1 MLSDLRY
8 RLRALFRRRAM
19 DRELE
24 EELRFHIEREAEKHL
39 RAGLPPDEAVRRAR
53 RSFGGIDVIRE
64 ASRDVRGVSRID
76 ALMQDARYAL
86 RGLRASPSFAAGIV
100 LTLGLGVGAN
110 AMMFGI
116 VDRLLL
122 RPPEHMVDAAR
133 MHRVYL
139 TYHWN
144 GELRTERYLAYR
156 RYLDLIESTHTF
168 DRVAGF
174 FMRGLAVGS
183 GDRTREMNVL
193 AASASL
199 FEMFDAPPAVGR
211 YFTAD
216 EDRPPTGGRVAV
228 LTWAHWQSEY
238 GGTGDVLG
246 QLLHIGNAI
255 YTIIGVAPPGFVG
268 IADVREPAMFIPIT
282 AFAYSVSADYADNYG
297 WSWLEMIVHRRPGAS
312 VAAAS
317 ADLARAHVLSWE
329 AERSGAD
336 SPSAQDVR
344 AAGSA
349 GPILLGRGPQAGPE
363 ARVVAWVM
371 GVAAIVLLVAAANVV
386 NLLLARSLQRR
397 REMALRLALGVSR
410 GRLMQQMMVETL
422 MLAVLGSIVGLA
434 VAQWGGGALRA
445 FFLPAAAQD
454 GSAVVGDA
462 RTLLFVG
469 VVTLGL
475 ALLTGLAPGARA
487 MRANLAG
494 ALKDGAHGSSYS
506 QSMLRSSLLVLQ
518 AALSVVLL
526 IGAGLFV
533 RSLYNARTMRLGYD
547 VEPVALVVRD
557 MRSVEMGTEEQEL
570 LMARLLEAASR
581 VPGVLGATP
590 AASVPFLGNEG
601 RGTPHVPGRD
611 SLARLGRFMLQTGT
625 ESYFETMGTR
635 ILSGRGF
642 TAGDRAGAPPIVV
655 VSQAMA
661 NAIWPGESPLGKR
674 MRIGG
679 DTMPMLTVV
688 GVAEDMRARRFAL
701 EAENWYFLPAD
712 QYRQMFGSPQRV
724 MLVRV
729 DGRAEEFVDELSR
742 TLQSEMPGDAYVT
755 VRPLRSIVALQ
766 RRAWEFGAMMFVV
779 FAGLALTLAAIGLYS
794 AVTYAVAARTRE
806 MGIRIALGAAL
817 PRLAGQVM
825 SQGLGLSAAG
835 MGLGVAAAFL
845 GARLIEPVL
854 FDTTARDPLVYVLVT
869 ALLLGVATTATLRP
883 ALRAT
888 RVDPMVT
895 LRAQ

>member
-1 MLSDLRY
+1 MLADLRY
-8 RLRALFRRRAM
+8 RLRALFRRGAM

-39 RAGLPPDEAVRRAR
+39 RAGLPPNEAVRRAR

-64 ASRDVRGVSRID
+64 AARDVRGVSRID

-110 AMMFGI
+110 AVMFGI
-116 VDRLLL
+116 VDRLLV
-122 RPPEHMVDAAR
+122 RPPEYMVDAAR
-133 MHRVYL
+133 VHRVYL
-139 TYHWN
+139 TYYWN
-144 GELRTERYLAYR
+144 GELRTERSLAYR

-168 DRVAGF
+168 DRAAGF
-174 FMRGLAVGS
+174 FMRGLPVGS
-183 GDRTREMNVL
+183 GDDTREMNVL

-199 FEMFDAPPAVGR
+199 FEMFDAPPVVGR
-211 YFTAD
+211 YYTVE
-216 EDRPPTGGRVAV
+216 EDRPPAGSRVAV
-228 LTWAHWQSEY
+228 LSWAHWQSEY
-238 GGTGDVLG
+238 GASADALG
-246 QLLHIGNAI
+246 QPLHIGDGI
-255 YTIIGVAPPGFVG
+255 FTIIGVAPPGFVG
-268 IADVREPAMFIPIT
+268 LADVREPAMFIPIT
-282 AFAYSVSADYADNYG
+282 AFAYSVSPDYADNYG
-297 WSWLEMIVHRRPGAS
+297 WSWLEMIVHRRPGARVAELS
-312 VAAAS
+312 V
-317 ADLARAHVLSWE
+317 DLARAHALSWE

-336 SPSAQDVR
+336 WPSAQDVR
-344 AAGSA
+344 AAGMA
-349 GPILLGRGPQAGPE
+349 GPVLLGRGPQAGPE
-363 ARVVAWVM
+363 ARVVTWVM

-386 NLLLARSLQRR
+386 NLLLARSVRRR

-410 GRLMQQMMVETL
+410 GRLMQQMMVETF
-422 MLAVLGSIVGLA
+422 MLAVFGSIVGVA

-445 FFLPAAAQD
+445 FFLPAESD

-469 VVTLGL
+469 GVTLGL
-475 ALLTGLAPGARA
+475 ALLTGLAPVAQAMGA
-487 MRANLAG
+487 NVAG
-494 ALKDGAHGSSYS
+494 ALKDGANGSGYS
-506 QSMLRSSLLVLQ
+506 RSMVRSALLVLQ

-533 RSLYNARTMRLGYD
+533 RSLNNARTMRLGYD
-547 VEPVALVVRD
+547 VEPVALVVRE
-557 MRSVEMGTEEQEL
+557 MRSVQVGTEEQEL

-581 VPGVLGATP
+581 VPGVLAATP

-601 RGTPHVPGRD
+601 RGAPYVPGRD

-635 ILSGRGF
+635 ILSGRAF
-642 TAGDRAGAPPIVV
+642 TAADRAGAPPVV
-655 VSQAMA
+655 IVSQAMA
-661 NAIWPGESPLGKR
+661 NAVWPGESPLGKQ

-701 EAENWYFLPAD
+701 DAENWYFLPAD

-729 DGRAEEFVDELSR
+729 DGRAEEFVGELSR
-742 TLQSEMPGDAYVT
+742 TLQAEMPGDAYVT
-755 VRPLRSIVALQ
+755 VRPLRSIVAPQ

-779 FAGLALTLAAIGLYS
+779 FAGLALVLAAIGLYS

-806 MGIRIALGAAL
+806 MGIRIALGAAV
-817 PRLAGQVM
+817 PRLAAQIM
-825 SQGLGLSAAG
+825 SHGLGLSAAG
-835 MGLGVAAAFL
+835 MALGVAAAFL

-854 FDTTARDPLVYVLVT
+854 FDTPARDPIVYAIVT
-869 ALLLGVATTATLRP
+869 GLLLGVATAATLRP

-888 RVDPMVT
+888 QVDPTIT
-895 LRAQ
+895 LRA